1 MLLII
6 APNPD
11 LAKLQSASTVTLQF
25 SLKHCNAGEQ
35 FNYKWFLC
43 MHYFNTTTN
52 KFDSNSLSYFYSML
66 TGWLKEEDGWLTMST
81 PVTLPDMSGVI
92 KTELKIEGPPT
103 IDFLV
108 DNVALII

>member
-35 FNYKWFLC
+35 FNYKWFLG
-43 MHYFNTTTN
+43 MYYFNTTTN
-52 KFDSNSLSYFYSML
+52 YFHSML
-66 TGWLKEEDGWLTMST
+66 TGRLKEEDGWLTMST
-81 PVTLPDMSGVI
+81 PVTLPDMSDVI
-92 KTELKIEGPPT
+92 QTELKIEGHPP

-108 DNVALII
+108 DNVALIIV